1 MKNIAG
7 MHIIMVGGSG
17 GMGSA
22 TAKQL
27 AKSGAKISVC
37 SVDQAGLDRLEGELK
52 ALGAETYFKYCTNT
66 VPGDVKAFIDES
78 VAKFGAAD
86 VLINFAG
93 LSTNATLDTLTEDN
107 WDLVMDVN
115 LKGCF
120 FACQAFSQHV
130 DPEKGALVINFASMA
145 CKRPTGLNP
154 HYAAAKAAV
163 NTLTTALSNGM
174 KSKNIKFT
182 IMSPGPTSTTFFAGR
197 KTADQMVSFMEAQ
210 DIAEMLEYIIV
221 RSDRLVFH
229 EIAMDSYAY
238 FHG

>member
-1 MKNIAG
+1 MKDLVG
-7 MHIIMVGGSG
+7 MNIIMVGGSG

-22 TAKQL
+22 TAKHI
-27 AKSGAKISVC
+27 AKPGVHISVC
-37 SVDQAGLDRLEGELK
+37 SVDQAGLDRLEAEVK
-52 ALGAETYFKYCTNT
+52 EKGADTYFKYVDNT
-66 VPGDVKAFIDES
+66 KPADIRAFIDES
-78 VAKFGAAD
+78 VAKFGSAD

-93 LSTNATLDTLTEDN
+93 LSTNATLDTLTEEN
-107 WDLVMDVN
+107 WDLVLDVN

-120 FACQAFSQHV
+120 FATQAFSNHV

-145 CKRPTGLNP
+145 SKRPTGLNP

-163 NTLTTALSNGM
+163 NTMTTGLANSM

-197 KTADQMVSFMEAQ
+197 KTADQMVSFMNAQ
-210 DIAEMLEYIIV
+210 DIAEMLEFIMV